1 MKKAALIFFCLL
13 SVISTYAQF
22 NDPYRIS
29 YDGENY
35 YISNKGDGTITK
47 TRNGIPSTIITGL
60 HSPNDLFFGAIAGNS
75 VILLLDS
82 NLVKIYDSTSNGLLL
97 TLPITGAQEAHD
109 GIFNP
114 NNTNEF
120 FISDRTGNK
129 IIKGV
134 IGPAPF
140 YPVTFT
146 ILATNI
152 IKPTGMIFNSL
163 GKLVVVSDTVNAN
176 IYEINIATGT
186 SSIALS
192 TSIDSINDIAQDDE
206 GNYYITNWGDDILYR
221 FSNTWTNQV
230 AIDTFNQ
237 PSGLLKHPHPLID
250 ILLICDTKSQSIEV
264 RNFHSISPKTD
275 MNTCGQDSFIV
286 EFFPNSNEIGT
297 YNPGNIFNIEMS
309 DSNGNFTFPI
319 IIGSALSDTP
329 QISIK
334 AAVPSGDYAV
344 SGHKYRIS
352 STSPLVGGWPSRAL
366 TINPNP
372 DASLVQ
378 GNVIYGC
385 QGSIVKFDHPSFN
398 GSIVTSISYTGS
410 FDEFIGKE
418 GNTYSFLSSVDSIY
432 SYRHTASN
440 ISTGCEASFPFTID
454 ISSSLQISL
463 ADTLSMCQG
472 DTIALSSSTQTY
484 KYVWSGSTALSD
496 NTSPQPVFY
505 GTSSTQVN
513 VTLSDSNNVCTGQD
527 SIYVSVNPKPELSFT
542 LQEFEFCIGDT
553 IFRDFTAGDSLNF
566 TYINYD
572 QTPLASS
579 GWIAD
584 SIGRFGYELVYSYIS
599 TGCSDIFGNG
609 YGVNHKDDSVRIV
622 TLPDNSFL
630 TAQVFGG
637 QASTSINWY
646 VNGTILSVPFQDT
659 IHTSRLRDGDSIYAA
674 SNRFTQCPSFSN
686 TITWEVLS
694 VDQPFSQ
701 FSIYPNPSSGIF
713 TLETKAK
720 VKEIAIVDLR
730 GKEMYRGNASRV
742 NTDLANGLYYI
753 TVKTTEGTGTKKLLI
768 NR

>member
-146 ILATNI
+146 TLATNI

-192 TSIDSINDIAQDDE
+192 TSIDSINDIAQDNE

-275 MNTCGQDSFIV
+275 MNICGQDSFIV

-297 YNPGNIFNIEMS
+297 YNPGNRFNIEMS

-329 QISIK
+329 HISIK
-334 AAVPSGDYAV
+334 AALPSGDYAV

-352 STSPLVGGWPSRAL
+352 STSPVVRGWPSRAL

-378 GNVIYGC
+378 GNAIYGC
-385 QGSIVKFDHPSFN
+385 QGGIVKFDHQPYDGN
-398 GSIVTSISYTGS
+398 IVTSVGGTGS
-410 FDEFIGKE
+410 FDEILGRE
-418 GNTYSFLSSVDSIY
+418 GTTYSFLSNVDSIY
-432 SYRHTASN
+432 SYYNSASN
-440 ISTGCEASFPFTID
+440 ISTGCEATYPFTINIGAHLQLTLADTITMCEEDTISLGVGETPYKFIWSGSDD
-454 ISSSLQISL
+454 ISSNTDINP
-463 ADTLSMCQG
+463 MYWG
-472 DTIALSSSTQTY
+472 NKSTQ
-484 KYVWSGSTALSD
+484 L
-496 NTSPQPVFY
+496 
-505 GTSSTQVN
+505 N
-513 VTLSDSNNVCTGQD
+513 VEFSDSSQTCTGQD
-527 SIYVSVNPKPELSFT
+527 SIYIAVNPKPELSFT
-542 LQEFEFCIGDT
+542 LQELEFCLGDT
-553 IFRDFTAGDSLNF
+553 IFRDFTEGDSLNF

-584 SIGRFGYELVYSYIS
+584 SIGRFGYKLVYSYS
-599 TGCSDIFGNG
+599 TTGCSNSFGNG
-609 YGVNHKDDSVRIV
+609 YGVHYRDDSIRISNEGEF
-622 TLPDNSFL
+622 LEAKIYGSSDNK
-630 TAQVFGG
+630 AWWIIN
-637 QASTSINWY
+637 ST
-646 VNGTILSVPFQDT
+646 GTISGDT
-659 IHTSRLRDGDSIYAA
+659 LNTNRLMDGDSVYAIS
-674 SNRFTQCPSFSN
+674 SNNSHCRVFSN
-686 TITWEVLS
+686 PIIWEKLGIQNAFN
-694 VDQPFSQ
+694 DFSL
-701 FSIYPNPSSGIF
+701 YPNPSNGTF
-713 TLETKAK
+713 
-720 VKEIAIVDLR
+720 IVDTDAQILSVSIIDIS
-730 GKEMYRGNASRV
+730 GKKVYQSNMKNIST
-742 NTDLANGLYYI
+742 NLANGVYFLQVS
-753 TVKTTEGTGTKKLLI
+753 TAQGFGSKKLLI
-768 NR
+768 KD

>member
-146 ILATNI
+146 TLATNI

-192 TSIDSINDIAQDDE
+192 TSIDSINDIAQDNE

-275 MNTCGQDSFIV
+275 MNICGQDSFIV

-297 YNPGNIFNIEMS
+297 YNPGNRFNIEMS

-329 QISIK
+329 HISIK
-334 AAVPSGDYAV
+334 AALPSGDYAV

-352 STSPLVGGWPSRAL
+352 STSPVVRGWPSRAL

-378 GNVIYGC
+378 GNAIYGC
-385 QGSIVKFDHPSFN
+385 QGGIVKFDHQPYDGN
-398 GSIVTSISYTGS
+398 IVTSVGGTGS
-410 FDEFIGKE
+410 FDEILGRE
-418 GNTYSFLSSVDSIY
+418 GTTYSFLSNVDSIY
-432 SYRHTASN
+432 SYYNSASN
-440 ISTGCEASFPFTID
+440 ISTGCEATYPFTINIGAHLQLTLADTITMCEEDTISLGVGETPYKFIWSGSDD
-454 ISSSLQISL
+454 ISSNTDINP
-463 ADTLSMCQG
+463 MYWG
-472 DTIALSSSTQTY
+472 NKSTQ
-484 KYVWSGSTALSD
+484 L
-496 NTSPQPVFY
+496 
-505 GTSSTQVN
+505 N
-513 VTLSDSNNVCTGQD
+513 VEFSDSSQTCTGQD
-527 SIYVSVNPKPELSFT
+527 SIYIAVNPKPELSFT
-542 LQEFEFCIGDT
+542 LQELEFCIGDT
-553 IFRDFTAGDSLNF
+553 IFRDFTEGDSLNF

-584 SIGRFGYELVYSYIS
+584 SIGRFGYKLVYSYS
-599 TGCSDIFGNG
+599 TTGCSNSFGNG
-609 YGVNHKDDSVRIV
+609 YGVHYRDDSIRISNEGEF
-622 TLPDNSFL
+622 LEAKIYGSSDNK
-630 TAQVFGG
+630 AWWIIN
-637 QASTSINWY
+637 ST
-646 VNGTILSVPFQDT
+646 GTISGDT
-659 IHTSRLRDGDSIYAA
+659 LNTNRLMDGDSVYAIS
-674 SNRFTQCPSFSN
+674 SNNSHCRVFSN
-686 TITWEVLS
+686 PIIWEKLGIQNAFN
-694 VDQPFSQ
+694 DFSL
-701 FSIYPNPSSGIF
+701 YPNPSNGTF
-713 TLETKAK
+713 
-720 VKEIAIVDLR
+720 IVDTDAQILSVSIIDIS
-730 GKEMYRGNASRV
+730 GKKVYQSNMKNIST
-742 NTDLANGLYYI
+742 NLANGVYFLQVS
-753 TVKTTEGTGTKKLLI
+753 TAQGFGSKKLLI
-768 NR
+768 KD

>member
-146 ILATNI
+146 TLATNI

-192 TSIDSINDIAQDDE
+192 TSIDSINDIAQDNE

-275 MNTCGQDSFIV
+275 MNICGQDSFIV

-297 YNPGNIFNIEMS
+297 YNPGNRFNIEMS

-329 QISIK
+329 HISIK

-352 STSPLVGGWPSRAL
+352 STSPVVRGWPSRAL

-378 GNVIYGC
+378 GNAIYGC
-385 QGSIVKFDHPSFN
+385 QGGIVKFDHQPYDGN
-398 GSIVTSISYTGS
+398 IVTSVGGTGS
-410 FDEFIGKE
+410 FDEILGRE
-418 GNTYSFLSSVDSIY
+418 GTTYSFLSNVDSIY
-432 SYRHTASN
+432 SYYNSASN
-440 ISTGCEASFPFTID
+440 ISTGCEATYPFTINIGAHLQLTLADTITMCEEDTISLGVGETPYKFIWSGSDD
-454 ISSSLQISL
+454 ISSNTDINP
-463 ADTLSMCQG
+463 MYWG
-472 DTIALSSSTQTY
+472 NKSTQ
-484 KYVWSGSTALSD
+484 L
-496 NTSPQPVFY
+496 
-505 GTSSTQVN
+505 N
-513 VTLSDSNNVCTGQD
+513 VEFSDSSQTCTGQD
-527 SIYVSVNPKPELSFT
+527 SIYIAVNPKPELSFT
-542 LQEFEFCIGDT
+542 LQELEFCIGDT
-553 IFRDFTAGDSLNF
+553 IFRDFTEGDSLNF

-584 SIGRFGYELVYSYIS
+584 SIGRFGYKLVYSYS
-599 TGCSDIFGNG
+599 TTGCSNSFGNG
-609 YGVNHKDDSVRIV
+609 YGVHYRDDSIRISNEGEF
-622 TLPDNSFL
+622 LEAKIYGSSDNK
-630 TAQVFGG
+630 AWWIIN
-637 QASTSINWY
+637 ST
-646 VNGTILSVPFQDT
+646 GTISGDT
-659 IHTSRLRDGDSIYAA
+659 LNTNRLMDGDSVYAIS
-674 SNRFTQCPSFSN
+674 SNNSHCRVFSN
-686 TITWEVLS
+686 PIIWEKLGIQNAFN
-694 VDQPFSQ
+694 DFSL
-701 FSIYPNPSSGIF
+701 YPNPSNGTF
-713 TLETKAK
+713 
-720 VKEIAIVDLR
+720 IVDTDAQILSVSIIDIS
-730 GKEMYRGNASRV
+730 GKKVYQSNMKNIST
-742 NTDLANGLYYI
+742 NLANGVYFLQVS
-753 TVKTTEGTGTKKLLI
+753 TAQGFGSKKLLI
-768 NR
+768 KD

>member
-146 ILATNI
+146 TLATNI

-192 TSIDSINDIAQDDE
+192 TSIDSINDIAQDNE

-275 MNTCGQDSFIV
+275 MNICGQDSFIV

-297 YNPGNIFNIEMS
+297 YNPGNRFNIEMS

-329 QISIK
+329 HISIK
-334 AAVPSGDYAV
+334 AALPSGDYAV

-352 STSPLVGGWPSRAL
+352 STSPVVRGWPSRAL

-378 GNVIYGC
+378 GNAIYGC
-385 QGSIVKFDHPSFN
+385 QGGIVKFDHQPYDGN
-398 GSIVTSISYTGS
+398 IVTSVGGTGS
-410 FDEFIGKE
+410 FDEILGRE
-418 GNTYSFLSSVDSIY
+418 GTTYSFLSNVDSIY
-432 SYRHTASN
+432 SYYNSASN
-440 ISTGCEASFPFTID
+440 ISTGCEATYPFTINIGAHLQLTLADTITMCEEDTISLGVGETPYKFIWSGSDD
-454 ISSSLQISL
+454 ISSNTDINP
-463 ADTLSMCQG
+463 MYWG
-472 DTIALSSSTQTY
+472 NKSTQ
-484 KYVWSGSTALSD
+484 L
-496 NTSPQPVFY
+496 
-505 GTSSTQVN
+505 N
-513 VTLSDSNNVCTGQD
+513 VEFSDSSQTCTGQD
-527 SIYVSVNPKPELSFT
+527 SIYIAVNPKPELSFT
-542 LQEFEFCIGDT
+542 LQELEFCIGDT
-553 IFRDFTAGDSLNF
+553 IFRDFTEGDSLNF

-579 GWIAD
+579 AWIAD
-584 SIGRFGYELVYSYIS
+584 SIGRFGYKLVYSYS
-599 TGCSDIFGNG
+599 TTGCSNSFGNG
-609 YGVNHKDDSVRIV
+609 YGVHYRDDSIRISNEGEF
-622 TLPDNSFL
+622 LEAKIYGSSDNK
-630 TAQVFGG
+630 AWWIIN
-637 QASTSINWY
+637 ST
-646 VNGTILSVPFQDT
+646 GTISGDT
-659 IHTSRLRDGDSIYAA
+659 LNTNRLMDGDSVYAIS
-674 SNRFTQCPSFSN
+674 SNNSHCRVFSN
-686 TITWEVLS
+686 PIIWEKLGIQNAFN
-694 VDQPFSQ
+694 DFSL
-701 FSIYPNPSSGIF
+701 YPNPSNGTF
-713 TLETKAK
+713 
-720 VKEIAIVDLR
+720 IVDTDAQILSVSIIDIS
-730 GKEMYRGNASRV
+730 GKKVYQSNMKNIST
-742 NTDLANGLYYI
+742 NLANGVYFLQVS
-753 TVKTTEGTGTKKLLI
+753 TAQGFGSKKLLI
-768 NR
+768 KD